1 MSETVEANFD
11 GIVGPTH
18 NYSGLAFGNLA
29 ATDHAERVSHP
40 KQAALQGLA
49 KMKALHDMG
58 LVQGVLPP
66 QERPDVGTLRR
77 LGFSGSDH
85 EVIAAAHRTDPGLL
99 QAVSSA
105 SAMWA
110 ANAATISP
118 SADTADGKVHIT
130 PANLSGQLHRS
141 IEADTTARILR
152 ATFMDRTRF
161 VHHEPIP
168 SVDGWGDEGA
178 ANHSRFAASH
188 GQAGTEL
195 FVFGRPDAVGSGP
208 RRFPARQSLRA
219 SRAVARLHRLD
230 PSRTVFAQQNP
241 EAVDRGVFHNDVIA
255 VGHLNVLFCHEE
267 AFADSSDTLTR
278 LRDAA
283 PGLEVVEV
291 PGQAVTIED
300 AVRSYL
306 FNSQLVSVDG
316 RMLLIAPSEVR
327 AVGAVSDYLDQLV
340 AAASPIDEVITFD
353 LRQSMQNGG
362 GPACLRLRVV
372 LSEDERAGVNPATI
386 LDDSLYERL
395 VGWVELHYRDTL
407 TVAELASPLLLDESR
422 SALDHLTQI
431 LGVGSIYAFQR

>member
-178 ANHSRFAASH
+178 ANHSRVAASH

-208 RRFPARQSLRA
+208 RRWPASIDSTRPEPS
-219 SRAVARLHRLD
+219 S
-230 PSRTVFAQQNP
+230 PSRIRRRST
-241 EAVDRGVFHNDVIA
+241 EA
-255 VGHLNVLFCHEE
+255 
-267 AFADSSDTLTR
+267 SSTT
-278 LRDAA
+278 
-283 PGLEVVEV
+283 
-291 PGQAVTIED
+291 T
-300 AVRSYL
+300 
-306 FNSQLVSVDG
+306 
-316 RMLLIAPSEVR
+316 
-327 AVGAVSDYLDQLV
+327 
-340 AAASPIDEVITFD
+340 
-353 LRQSMQNGG
+353 
-362 GPACLRLRVV
+362 
-372 LSEDERAGVNPATI
+372 
-386 LDDSLYERL
+386 
-395 VGWVELHYRDTL
+395 
-407 TVAELASPLLLDESR
+407 
-422 SALDHLTQI
+422 
-431 LGVGSIYAFQR
+431 

>member
-118 SADTADGKVHIT
+118 SAD
-130 PANLSGQLHRS
+130 
-141 IEADTTARILR
+141 TARILR